1 VNGQDGTEAGATG
14 SIREHGDGGR
24 IGLAVEDGGRIGLA
38 VAGVGRIEGEPP
50 AKVAQRS
57 SAEGGRGEPL
67 LLVVEQRAQA
77 KESLVITSQE
87 EMTMPVKR
95 RRRSE
100 GTRCL
105 LRADSHRRDLARD
118 RT

>member
-1 VNGQDGTEAGATG
+1 MGLLVESQDGAEACASGG
-14 SIREHGDGGR
+14 VREHGDGGG
-24 IGLAVEDGGRIGLA
+24 IEPDLLA
-38 VAGVGRIEGEPP
+38 VAGMGRIEGQPP

-67 LLVVEQRAQA
+67 LLVIEQRAQA